1 MQLQCI
7 LSNVSKTVLLT
18 RSSVVV
24 TLRTV
29 RASTTKCRSGTR
41 QAMLLSSSAS
51 WPWYWDSDGSWG
63 LSWQSW
69 FPWGWCGFGLVALA
83 RFSRSNLPRNVSNS
97 DNQGEEPPPWTKK
110 DQWLNHKNIPW
121 QVMWF
126 LWLSSCLGYQGKQ
139 KRSPPTARQLNWST
153 SSQNWSICSLGC
165 PLISSSHGFNPY
177 PSTSTSPPSYF
188 LFWCFLPF
196 QLALAALPG
205 LSEAEWHYCC
215 CSSRRS
221 RSNPCYL
228 SQSPSPLSQSWI
240 SFVLLS
246 YEVCWSHGDFK

>member
-1 MQLQCI
+1 MISFGCSRWVSLDLFPPSKKKLLGQAKLIFSFCDILAPGFQHVWYESIVCTVPANIPTTSPRSWICPVGQGIHNPFPQSRICKRFGHWIKFSAEKKAKPDKGSPPSGRRCSLLSLTRPSCTCILPMQLQCI

-97 DNQGEEPPPWTKK
+97 DSQGEEPPPWTNQIN
-110 DQWLNHKNIPW
+110 D
-121 QVMWF
+121 
-126 LWLSSCLGYQGKQ
+126 
-139 KRSPPTARQLNWST
+139 
-153 SSQNWSICSLGC
+153 SITKTF
-165 PLISSSHGFNPY
+165 HN
-177 PSTSTSPPSYF
+177 
-188 LFWCFLPF
+188 
-196 QLALAALPG
+196 
-205 LSEAEWHYCC
+205 
-215 CSSRRS
+215 R
-221 RSNPCYL
+221 
-228 SQSPSPLSQSWI
+228 
-240 SFVLLS
+240 
-246 YEVCWSHGDFK
+246 